1 MTLTDQSFF
10 QAVDAN
16 FNVRDVFVGPFDLE
30 TRTLKKCAHIQEAY
44 RNGSG

>member
-1 MTLTDQSFF
+1 
-10 QAVDAN
+10 
-16 FNVRDVFVGPFDLE
+16 VFVGPFDLE